1 MRIRTLIALAA
12 LAAATLSGCSTAMFA
27 GAGAGVAVTDDRRTP
42 GTYVTDE
49 GIERT
54 LDKRFGE
61 QAPGEA
67 RAVFSS
73 FNRRVLITGQVPDE
87 ARKKLAADLAKE
99 HGDVRGVVNE
109 LVIGEAVG
117 LVRRAQDTY
126 VTSKVKGRLI
136 DETRVSASHVKVV
149 TENGVVYLLGL
160 VKRDEGQAAAEVAA
174 RTSGVE
180 RVIKAFE
187 YLD

>member
-1 MRIRTLIALAA
+1 MRLRILIALAA
-12 LAAATLSGCSTAMFA
+12 LAAANLSGCSTAMFA

-49 GIERT
+49 GIELT
-54 LDKRFGE
+54 LDRRFTE

-67 RAVFSS
+67 RAVFTS
-73 FNRRVLITGQVPDE
+73 FNRRVLITGQVPGDSQ
-87 ARKKLAADLAKE
+87 KKLAGDLAKE

-109 LVIGEAVG
+109 LALGETVS

-136 DETRVSASHVKVV
+136 DETRVKAGHVKVV
-149 TENGVVYLLGL
+149 TENGVVYLMGL

-174 RTSGVE
+174 RTNGVE
-180 RVIKAFE
+180 RVVKVFE